1 MSNSTVRND
10 PTLIDRYQHYRTR
23 RFHKFQ
29 TRYANRLP
37 AWRTQRRRRALVV
50 ALAVAFAFM
59 AVVQT
64 VVLEVRGE
72 PAGTSAVLLAVL
84 LAALWFVWRLRRNTG
99 V

>member
-1 MSNSTVRND
+1 MLLGILGV
-10 PTLIDRYQHYRTR
+10 
-23 RFHKFQ
+23 
-29 TRYANRLP
+29 
-37 AWRTQRRRRALVV
+37 
-50 ALAVAFAFM
+50 FAFF

-72 PAGTSAVLLAVL
+72 PAGMSAVLLAVL

>member
-1 MSNSTVRND
+1 MGIFNPGGGTGGARAKA
-10 PTLIDRYQHYRTR
+10 Q
-23 RFHKFQ
+23 
-29 TRYANRLP
+29 RLDM
-37 AWRTQRRRRALVV
+37 L
-50 ALAVAFAFM
+50 LGILGFFAFM

-72 PAGTSAVLLAVL
+72 PAGGAAVLLAVL

>member
-1 MSNSTVRND
+1 MGLFNPGGGTGSVRA
-10 PTLIDRYQHYRTR
+10 RAQ
-23 RFHKFQ
+23 
-29 TRYANRLP
+29 RLDM
-37 AWRTQRRRRALVV
+37 LLGIIGV
-50 ALAVAFAFM
+50 FAFF

-72 PAGTSAVLLAVL
+72 PAGMSAVLLAVL

>member
-1 MSNSTVRND
+1 MGLFNPGGGTGG
-10 PTLIDRYQHYRTR
+10 TR
-23 RFHKFQ
+23 ARAQ
-29 TRYANRLP
+29 RLDM
-37 AWRTQRRRRALVV
+37 L
-50 ALAVAFAFM
+50 LGIIGFFAFM

-72 PAGTSAVLLAVL
+72 PAGGAALLLAVL